1 MLGAVAAIAKFS
13 HGREWTLK
21 YPSEIMRRFCGKIS
35 NPFWEK
41 GDNLLDI
48 HRFAAPLLNIKA
60 ACSFE
65 ISVMRVTEKNPTS
78 SHPIYF

>member
-21 YPSEIMRRFCGKIS
+21 YPSETMRKFCGKIS
-35 NPFWEK
+35 NPFWKK

-48 HRFAAPLLNIKA
+48 HRNDYGDYMIFLRTVCPDIKA
-60 ACSFE
+60 HWKK
-65 ISVMRVTEKNPTS
+65 M
-78 SHPIYF
+78 

>member
-1 MLGAVAAIAKFS
+1 MLDAVVAIAKFS

-21 YPSEIMRRFCGKIS
+21 YPSETMRRFCGKIN

-48 HRFAAPLLNIKA
+48 HRNID
-60 ACSFE
+60 
-65 ISVMRVTEKNPTS
+65 
-78 SHPIYF
+78 

>member
-21 YPSEIMRRFCGKIS
+21 YPSETMRRFCGKIS
-35 NPFWEK
+35 NPFREK

-48 HRFAAPLLNIKA
+48 HRFQIVLWLTDKTKMISNRDNIR
-60 ACSFE
+60 SLGVIFL
-65 ISVMRVTEKNPTS
+65 
-78 SHPIYF
+78 